1 MDTTPWDAAWNTLFV
16 LDMLSV
22 WSVFELFAHTR
33 NRRRLATDEIIAAMD
48 GCGLGGVC
56 TARPRRSIYDVSE
69 ASQAFPISP
78 NTLNWRHSL
87 QRKPPEVGK

>member
-1 MDTTPWDAAWNTLFV
+1 MDTNPLGCCVEPAVRSGHAKYLV
-16 LDMLSV
+16 R
-22 WSVFELFAHTR
+22 FELFVHTR

-56 TARPRRSIYDVSE
+56 TARPRRSIYDISE
-69 ASQAFPISP
+69 ASQAFSGAS